1 MIDQGSL
8 DGFKVRS
15 RFDKALGTVAQIDDQ
30 ERVWTTR
37 RDLHES
43 ILQLFDAYQTEN
55 ELDAICIRDIV
66 RGTDLGPSDP
76 EDGRHAHLLRLDLSE
91 QPHLRTHFEA
101 LKRLRDLLEAIARFG
116 MSYADTIPATPLP
129 PAQPATLDLFA
140 DCIVE
145 SASTS
150 VPQSAQEPGSNGIPA
165 NRDLAFWAEKIGL
178 GCEWATE
185 SDEAELRVTV
195 EFKHPRPA
203 ADKRTDYRFN
213 LDAAGEVVARADAV
227 AFLREALWCA
237 HGIAAAAFKPNVSS
251 RPMPAV
257 FDVLLPVNRPSPV
270 NADIQSLT
278 LDRKA
283 CGGARRTPNAGKV
296 ALAHLTV
303 PVSELNLNDYAFT
316 EEATRDLVEKD
327 FFKAVRAAK
336 ASDCLALVFPEYSI
350 PEKLRGGLLEI
361 ASSNGMT
368 IIGGFEGSWR
378 DSKLADEVF
387 IAIPGEPSLYHQFKH
402 SPSLEE
408 QSPANIFHDGSL
420 RLFTNS
426 PIGDFAV
433 VVCSDFLE
441 TATLDAW
448 SLAGPL
454 PDILFVVA
462 RNNYPDLYEHF
473 AVTDSFRLYCS
484 VVVCNVRDD
493 PKPAASDGTFV
504 VSPRK
509 DKAVDWGENVAVDGT
524 YLKKIT
530 VHDIPFSSLR
540 ARERGKPVSPFFAV
554 PRSAKRA

>member
-1 MIDQGSL
+1 MSLYGLNATVEDGAWARTFVTLYEFLATHPRSEDATLLLSTCRNAYLTVNAEFADIQALLGGAMASPLRTGLEMIDQGSL

-15 RFDKALGTVAQIDDQ
+15 RFDKALGTVAQIDEQ

-203 ADKRTDYRFN
+203 ADREPTTDSTLTPQVKWSRERTRSRSSVKPSGAPTELPQPHSSPTF
-213 LDAAGEVVARADAV
+213 RADRCR
-227 AFLREALWCA
+227 LCST
-237 HGIAAAAFKPNVSS
+237 SS
-251 RPMPAV
+251 CR
-257 FDVLLPVNRPSPV
+257 
-270 NADIQSLT
+270 
-278 LDRKA
+278 
-283 CGGARRTPNAGKV
+283 
-296 ALAHLTV
+296 
-303 PVSELNLNDYAFT
+303 
-316 EEATRDLVEKD
+316 
-327 FFKAVRAAK
+327 
-336 ASDCLALVFPEYSI
+336 
-350 PEKLRGGLLEI
+350 
-361 ASSNGMT
+361 
-368 IIGGFEGSWR
+368 
-378 DSKLADEVF
+378 
-387 IAIPGEPSLYHQFKH
+387 
-402 SPSLEE
+402 
-408 QSPANIFHDGSL
+408 
-420 RLFTNS
+420 
-426 PIGDFAV
+426 
-433 VVCSDFLE
+433 
-441 TATLDAW
+441 
-448 SLAGPL
+448 
-454 PDILFVVA
+454 
-462 RNNYPDLYEHF
+462 
-473 AVTDSFRLYCS
+473 
-484 VVVCNVRDD
+484 
-493 PKPAASDGTFV
+493 
-504 VSPRK
+504 
-509 DKAVDWGENVAVDGT
+509 
-524 YLKKIT
+524 
-530 VHDIPFSSLR
+530 
-540 ARERGKPVSPFFAV
+540 
-554 PRSAKRA
+554 